1 MRADLGTLVHE
12 VLARFLDPETAG
24 DGERSLQTLDA
35 MAEEMRRDDIARNR
49 PQVDEARRDFFAML
63 DLWWQFEGQG
73 DLAPDVLDVE
83 RSFDIAVGGPDGT
96 RHRLRGSIDR
106 IDRVERPDGSP
117 GLRIVD
123 YKTGKR
129 EPRPGETDDNI
140 QLAVYHLAATRDPSL
155 AAHGPVVELRLL
167 FLRSMHAF
175 DQEVTA
181 GHAEATERRVLD
193 VAARIR
199 AEEFEPSVDANC
211 RWCEFQRLCPIQ
223 PEGRQVEST
232 WP

>member
-1 MRADLGTLVHE
+1 
-12 VLARFLDPETAG
+12 
-24 DGERSLQTLDA
+24 
-35 MAEEMRRDDIARNR
+35 MAEEMWRHDIARYR

-63 DLWWQFEGQG
+63 DMWWQFEGQG
-73 DLAPDVLDVE
+73 DLAPDVFDVE
-83 RSFDIAVGGPDGT
+83 RRFDIAVSG
-96 RHRLRGSIDR
+96 HRLRGSIDR

-211 RWCEFQRLCPIQ
+211 RWCDFQRLCPIQ